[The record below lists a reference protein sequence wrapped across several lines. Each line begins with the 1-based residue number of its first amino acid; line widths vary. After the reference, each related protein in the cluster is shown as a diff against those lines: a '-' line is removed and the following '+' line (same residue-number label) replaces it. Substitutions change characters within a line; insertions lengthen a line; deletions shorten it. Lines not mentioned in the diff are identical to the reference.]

1 MQPPGLHGPG
11 QLPGGP
17 RVLKLLLGDLLL
29 LFLLLQGPPG
39 LHPWATVPQG
49 GITGELIQYGV
60 QRRAWEAAGWENT
73 VQAPASTL
81 KLIPGPSLLLPRT
94 YTLVPASSPP
104 GPQPYP
110 SDPNISALLPGI
122 P

>member
-11 QLPGGP
+11 QLPGWP
-17 RVLKLLLGDLLL
+17 RVLQLLLVDLLLL

-39 LHPWATVPQG
+39 LHPWAAVPQG
-49 GITGELIQYGV
+49 GITGKLIQYGV
-60 QRRAWEAAGWENT
+60 QGRAWEAAGRENS
-73 VQAPASTL
+73 VQAPASAL
-81 KLIPGPSLLLPRT
+81 KLIPGSSLLSLT

-104 GPQPYP
+104 GPQPSP